1 MRGITPDPDWCR
13 WGTMTLTPLAGTPLA
28 KLIPVQLEDGTILY
42 IEAQE
47 ETERAEIVSQEPYES
62 NGEQRRGGAKGVGL
76 STRLNPTQSM
86 QLVQSTIRTYTV
98 YCLNAF
104 KNISLANVNEVTLEF
119 GVNLSADAGIP
130 YIASGKAQSN
140 LKITVKC
147 SFDETEAAEIQSTN
161 GGSASRL

>member
-1 MRGITPDPDWCR
+1 M
-13 WGTMTLTPLAGTPLA
+13 
-28 KLIPVQLEDGTILY
+28 VSNDG
-42 IEAQE
+42 
-47 ETERAEIVSQEPYES
+47 
-62 NGEQRRGGAKGVGL
+62 GGAKGVGL